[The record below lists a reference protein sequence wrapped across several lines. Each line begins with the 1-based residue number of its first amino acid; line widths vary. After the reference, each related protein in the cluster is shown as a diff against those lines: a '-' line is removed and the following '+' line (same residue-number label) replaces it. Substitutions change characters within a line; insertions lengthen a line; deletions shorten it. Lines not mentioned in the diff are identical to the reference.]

1 MAKIVA
7 IRFDGSWAESGFNVN
22 LEVRTP
28 NGKTLVEKRGHLPA
42 NPELLAHLNQ
52 HWQHQY
58 RNLNSPARIKP
69 KRIVRG
75 STRER
80 IQACQVSARELE
92 KRLGSWLDD
101 EDFRPLDKRLREEL
115 NRDEEIQVLLRT
127 NDANLKK
134 LPLHLWDFFASYPKA
149 ELALSP
155 VEIESPKYDDNYP
168 RASRVKILV
177 IIGHRDG
184 IDTEA
189 DLNIIK
195 SLPQADPTIL
205 IEPEHRHINDRLWEQ
220 SWDIIFFAGHSET
233 EGETGRIYINPHDSL
248 TVEEL
253 WYGLRKS
260 VERGLKLAIF
270 NSCDGLGL
278 ARQLDDLNIPQM
290 IVMREVVP
298 DRIAQEFLKHFLKE
312 FAGGESL
319 YIAVRRARERLH
331 DDFEREFPCA
341 SWLPVLCQNP
351 GYIPPTW
358 NDLILQ
364 NQPVDFLNWIRE
376 TSKIEKIKRP
386 KWRQFLMIL
395 SVVAAATGLV
405 WGMRSLGFLQQWEL
419 RAYDHFMQIRPE
431 ENPDPRLALVTITA
445 EDVQSQPAAER
456 QGASLSNRSLELLL
470 QTLERYQPRAIG
482 LLVYRENP
490 IPAEFEQLKNLFATS
505 DRLVAICEYGQ
516 PERPGVPP
524 PPNIPRD
531 RLGFNNV
538 VSDPDYVLRRH
549 LLAVNPA
556 GLNCPTRESFSL
568 QLARF
573 YLANKKLNF
582 QINSRDY
589 PQFGDTVFKTIHQHT
604 AGYHDIDS
612 QGYQVMLNYRA
623 TAQIASAVTLEN
635 VLKQQVDP
643 DKFRDRIVIIGTVDP
658 SFKDNRWLAPIG
670 AGKWGNK
677 RLTGVEIEAHMVSQI
692 ISAVLDDR
700 PLIWW
705 WPSPVE
711 FLWIGL
717 WSAVGSA
724 LFLYSRSPL
733 FLIVGNGVALIVLY
747 GVCAVLFVQGGWIPF
762 VPAALTLL
770 VTGTG
775 LAIIIGRSNS

>member
-7 IRFDGSWAESGFNVN
+7 IRFDGSWEEGGFNVN
-22 LEVRTP
+22 LEIRTSD
-28 NGKTLVEKRGHLPA
+28 GKTRVEKRGHLPP
-42 NPELLAHLNQ
+42 NPELLEHLNQ

-92 KRLGSWLDD
+92 KQLSSWLDND
-101 EDFRPLDKRLREEL
+101 NFRPLDKRLREEF

-155 VEIESPKYDDNYP
+155 VEIETPKSDDNYP
-168 RASRVKILV
+168 RGSKVKILV

-205 IEPEHRHINDRLWEQ
+205 IEPEHRQINDRLWEQ
-220 SWDIIFFAGHSET
+220 YWDIIFFAGHSET

-298 DRIAQEFLKHFLKE
+298 DRIAQEFLKHFIGE

-351 GYIPPTW
+351 AYIPPTW
-358 NDLILQ
+358 NDLILPH
-364 NQPVDFLNWIRE
+364 QPVDVLNPIPE
-376 TSKIEKIKRP
+376 PSKIKKFKKA
-386 KWRQFLMIL
+386 KWRKFLRIL
-395 SVVAAATGLV
+395 SIAVVATGLV
-405 WGMRSLGFLQQWEL
+405 WGARSLGFLQQWEL
-419 RAYDHFMQIRPE
+419 RTYDHFMQIRPE

-445 EDVQSQPAAER
+445 EDVQSQPAVER
-456 QGASLSNRSLELLL
+456 QGASLSNRNLELLL
-470 QTLERYQPRAIG
+470 QTLEQYQPRAIG
-482 LLVYRENP
+482 LLIYRDNP
-490 IPAEFEQLKNLFATS
+490 VPAEFEKLKNLFATS

-516 PERPGVPP
+516 PEQPGVPP

-556 GLNCPTRESFSL
+556 GLNCPTRQSFSL
-568 QLARF
+568 QLAKF
-573 YLANKKLNF
+573 YLADKGVKF

-589 PQFGDTVFKTIHQHT
+589 PQFGDTVFKTIRQHT

-612 QGYQVMLNYRA
+612 RGYQVMLNYRA
-623 TAQIASAVTLEN
+623 TAQIASAVTVEN

-670 AGKWGNK
+670 AGKWGTK

-733 FLIVGNGVALIVLY
+733 FFIIGNGVTLIILY
-747 GVCAVLFVQGGWIPF
+747 GVCAALFVQGGWIPC
-762 VPAALTLL
+762 VPAALTLF
-770 VTGTG
+770 VTGAG
-775 LAIIIGRSNS
+775 LVIIIGRSNS